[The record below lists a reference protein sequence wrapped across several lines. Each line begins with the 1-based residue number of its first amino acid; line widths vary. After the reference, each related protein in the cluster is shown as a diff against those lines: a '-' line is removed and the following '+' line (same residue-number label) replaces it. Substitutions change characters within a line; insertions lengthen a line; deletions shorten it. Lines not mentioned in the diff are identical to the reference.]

1 MEDYVNLFLNSGVT
15 VGIIVFFMNR
25 ENTYMKDLKLTL
37 DGVKDALVKLSH
49 VVEMVQLSIDRVDG
63 SLKESNKD
71 AKKVS

>member
-25 ENTYMKDLKLTL
+25 ENTYMKDLKSTL

-49 VVEMVQLSIDRVDG
+49 VVEMVQLSIDRVDYG
-63 SLKESNKD
+63 LKESNKD

>member
-25 ENTYMKDLKLTL
+25 ENTYMKDLKATL

-49 VVEMVQLSIDRVDG
+49 VVEMVQLSIDRVDDG
-63 SLKESNKD
+63 LKESNKD

>member
-25 ENTYMKDLKLTL
+25 ENTYMKDLKATL

>member
-25 ENTYMKDLKLTL
+25 ENTYMKDLKSTL

-49 VVEMVQLSIDRVDG
+49 VVEMVQISIDRVDDG
-63 SLKESNKD
+63 LKESNKD